1 MDRTPESYSEPRQ
14 MSKMKLSSKILKI
27 INHFAKKS

>member
-14 MSKMKLSSKILKI
+14 TSKMKLSSKILKT